1 MFTLVDGFQ
10 PAFFHLRLPSQPVI
24 SVDAPLFSKRIPH
37 KYLFRTI
44 SVCLM
49 DHATEHTVKL
59 FRLTALDREVGK
71 PLLRDISLIEHIVP
85 VLIFALQVRCQLFF
99 VLQTYERQPACRDR
113 RTCCRPVF
121 LLQNL
126 LHLLRRVTVRL

>member
-1 MFTLVDGFQ
+1 M
-10 PAFFHLRLPSQPVI
+10 
-24 SVDAPLFSKRIPH
+24 
-37 KYLFRTI
+37 
-44 SVCLM
+44 
-49 DHATEHTVKL
+49 
-59 FRLTALDREVGK
+59 
-71 PLLRDISLIEHIVP
+71 P

-126 LHLLRRVTVRL
+126 LHLLRRVNAHTDLNQRPGDDPDHVVEETAAADADRNQVVCLRHGQAVDRPHRLLRLRPHRTETLEIVLADEIGCRLLHFL